1 MNAVHEVIIVEDLTK
16 KFGSFTANDQLNFRV
31 YEGEIFGFLGANG
44 AGKTTAI
51 RILCGLLKPTSG
63 KVLVGGFDVYKQS
76 EEIKKQIGYMSQ
88 KFSLYQDLT
97 VFENFKFYA
106 GVYELNKAKIIDRI
120 KTLLNSFNLAD
131 YRNTLI
137 SNLPQGVRQ
146 RLAFAVSIIHEP
158 RILFL
163 DEPTSGVDPLV
174 RRQFWELIYKT
185 SAEGTTIFVTTHYM
199 DEAEYC
205 QRLCIMAE
213 GRIEAIGTPGELKT
227 KYNVETIDRVFVK
240 IAGNSKTG

>member
-1 MNAVHEVIIVEDLTK
+1 
-16 KFGSFTANDQLNFRV
+16 
-31 YEGEIFGFLGANG
+31 
-44 AGKTTAI
+44 
-51 RILCGLLKPTSG
+51 
-63 KVLVGGFDVYKQS
+63 
-76 EEIKKQIGYMSQ
+76 MSQ
-88 KFSLYQDLT
+88 KFSLYPDLT
-97 VFENFKFYA
+97 VYENFKFYG
-106 GVYELNKAKIIDRI
+106 GVYELSNTQIAGRVKV
-120 KTLLNSFNLAD
+120 LLDSFNLAE

-137 SNLPQGVRQ
+137 KNLPQGVRQ
-146 RLAFAVSIIHEP
+146 RLAFAVSIIHKP

-163 DEPTSGVDPLV
+163 DEPTSGVDPVV

-213 GRIEAIGTPGELKT
+213 GRIEAIGTPAELKT